1 MYEQSSQLS
10 FEQVLLFSCYRWEIE
25 AKPGQP
31 VWVSSLESGRAG
43 FRLRFGLAVKLVPC
57 SIWVRA
63 YAEVNRI
70 VDVQTPRKDGA
81 SKNFRGIQVGTLNRT
96 RNKHLACSHVL
107 IVGDICRFPDWDTS
121 CVPHTDGNRVSRGLI
136 VALVLL
142 VFVLLFV
149 GGLVFWFRKHR

>member
-43 FRLRFGLAVKLVPC
+43 FRLRFGLAVKLVPSSMST
-57 SIWVRA
+57 SICWS
-63 YAEVNRI
+63 ERI
-70 VDVQTPRKDGA
+70 TDVQTPRKDGA

-121 CVPHTDGNRVSRGLI
+121 CVPHTDGNHVSRGLI